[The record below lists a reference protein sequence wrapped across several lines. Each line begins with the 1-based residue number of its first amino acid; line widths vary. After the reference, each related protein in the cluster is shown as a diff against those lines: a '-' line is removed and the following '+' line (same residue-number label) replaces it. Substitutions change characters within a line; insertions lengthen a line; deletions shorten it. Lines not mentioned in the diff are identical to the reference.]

1 MSLIY
6 PEILNP
12 ALQDFF
18 QDQLSHPHQFN
29 SIIHSQDEMYQVAL
43 FNQKTPQ
50 QAALRYYFNGKRIF
64 DAVSQVIE
72 WHFGDFNR
80 VSAFL
85 DFASG
90 YGRFTRFLTQSVS
103 PDKIW
108 ISEIHPTAVAFQ
120 TQQFGVN
127 GIQSY
132 SQCDRFNTDRRF
144 DAISAISLFS
154 HLPEKT
160 FSLWLKKLYDLL
172 TPNGILMLSVH
183 DRSLLPDH
191 AAIAPDEILFIPES
205 ESQSLDQFEYGT
217 SYVGEAFVHQAI
229 QNISDN
235 QAIIH
240 RIPQGI
246 CRYQD
251 LYLVTKKTRADF
263 SSFQFIHHPHGR
275 LEQCYLTPDNY
286 IQFQGFVSEINSNSQ
301 IEKIVILNNRQLFDQ
316 YYPTLT
322 DNYESP
328 IIWDFKVPR
337 SQISFQ
343 NKLIIKAI
351 NSYGL
356 EWVFEAASLELLLRI
371 KTKE

>member
-29 SIIHSQDEMYQVAL
+29 SIIHSTDEMYQVAL
-43 FNQKTPQ
+43 LNQKTPQ

-64 DAVSQVIE
+64 DAVSQVIQ
-72 WHFGDFNR
+72 WHFGDFNT
-80 VSAFL
+80 VSSFL

-90 YGRFTRFLTQSVS
+90 YGRFTRFLTQSIS

-127 GIQSY
+127 GIPSY
-132 SQCDRFNTDRRF
+132 SQSDRFHTDRQF

-154 HLPEKT
+154 HLPEET

-172 TPNGILMLSVH
+172 TRDGILMFSVH

-191 AAIAPDEILFIPES
+191 AAIATDEILFIPES
-205 ESQSLDQFEYGT
+205 ESQSLDKFEYGT
-217 SYVGEAFVHQAI
+217 SYVGEVFVNQAI

-235 QAIIH
+235 QAIIY

-251 LYLVTKKTRADF
+251 LYLVTKKSIADF
-263 SSFQFIHHPHGR
+263 SGFQFRHHPHGR
-275 LEQCYLTPDNY
+275 LEQCYLTDDNN
-286 IQFQGFVSEINSNSQ
+286 IQFEGFVSEINSNCH
-301 IEKIVILNNRQLFDQ
+301 IEKIIVLKNSQNFYQ
-316 YYPTLT
+316 YCPDFTE
-322 DNYESP
+322 DSHFPN
-328 IIWDFKVPR
+328 IWSFTIKE
-337 SQISFQ
+337 SQINLKDS
-343 NKLIIKAI
+343 LVIKAI
-351 NSYGL
+351 NSCGL
-356 EWVFEAASLELLLRI
+356 EWVFEAADLELLL
-371 KTKE
+371 KTKTKN